1 MLFIKKIL
9 LSILSRNF
17 MWDKRQQQVIH
28 TNTVIFLGF
37 TLWYYHRARVIWRIK
52 RIELFITLHIL
63 NKTYTIEDFL
73 QMIFKI
79 IIQTLETS
87 NTSASQ
93 SEITSE
99 ITSENIQNLRASVKV
114 RGAWDFPK
122 TKTPDTDVILVLI
135 FIYVVLLFLELFS
148 SWHPW
153 IHPPIVSW
161 QHSLYKLV

>member
-1 MLFIKKIL
+1 MLFIKETL
-9 LSILSRNF
+9 L
-17 MWDKRQQQVIH
+17 KRQQQVTH

-37 TLWYYHRARVIWRIK
+37 TLWYFHRAWVIWRIK
-52 RIELFITLHIL
+52 RMELFITLHIL
-63 NKTYTIEDFL
+63 NRTDTIEDFP
-73 QMIFKI
+73 QMILKI
-79 IIQTLETS
+79 IIQTLQTS

-99 ITSENIQNLRASVKV
+99 ITPENIQNLRVSVKV
-114 RGAWDFPK
+114 RGGWDFPK
-122 TKTPDTDVILVLI
+122 TKTPHTDVILVLI

-148 SWHPW
+148 SWHSW

>member
-1 MLFIKKIL
+1 MLFIKENL
-9 LSILSRNF
+9 LSLLSRYVS
-17 MWDKRQQQVIH
+17 WDKRQQEVTH

-37 TLWYYHRARVIWRIK
+37 TLWYYHRAWVIWRIK

-63 NKTYTIEDFL
+63 NITDTIEDFL

-79 IIQTLETS
+79 IIQTLQTS

-99 ITSENIQNLRASVKV
+99 IISENIQNLRASVKV
-114 RGAWDFPK
+114 RGGWDFPK

-135 FIYVVLLFLELFS
+135 FIYVVLLFLKLFS

-161 QHSLYKLV
+161 QQSLYELV